1 MIDIDHFKK
10 FNDTHGHHVGDQV
23 LRKVAAALAQV
34 GGGGQAFRY
43 GGEEFAVLFSGRS
56 VDETLRHL
64 EQLRQAIEE
73 SEFLVRA
80 PDRPLKKPAAAPV
93 LRASKTLHLTISIGA
108 AEPTRR
114 AATPNKVL
122 DAADTALF
130 RAKQA
135 GRNRVAV

>member
-1 MIDIDHFKK
+1 
-10 FNDTHGHHVGDQV
+10 
-23 LRKVAAALAQV
+23 
-34 GGGGQAFRY
+34 
-43 GGEEFAVLFSGRS
+43 S

-64 EQLRQAIEE
+64 ERLRQAIEE

-80 PDRPLKKPAAAPV
+80 PDRPLKKPAAAAPV
-93 LRASKTLHLTISIGA
+93 LRASKTLHITISIGA

-114 AATPNKVL
+114 AATPNQVL

-135 GRNRVAV
+135 GRNRVVV